1 MSKPPAIRGVYHFAF
16 PCRDAEETRAFYED
30 LLGLPLA
37 HTMQM
42 SGIPGTDEKVD
53 YAHFFFEMGDGSY
66 IAFFDFGKR
75 EMPAPTPKMQ
85 HLAIKV
91 DTVDD
96 VMTFK
101 KRLEDAGVE
110 VIGPVDHDFITSF
123 YFKDPNGLQLELTA
137 RTHKEGF
144 LEKVGA
150 EARGLFGKWTDY
162 RDRTFSG
169 GAGGTAVFEQAS
181 KS

>member
-1 MSKPPAIRGVYHFAF
+1 MTKPPAVRGVYHFAF

-42 SGIPGTDEKVD
+42 TGVPGTDMKFD

-66 IAFFDFGKR
+66 IAFFDFGQH
-75 EMPAPTPKMQ
+75 EDPGPTPRMQ
-85 HLAIKV
+85 HLAIRV
-91 DTVDD
+91 DTVED
-96 VMTFK
+96 VMAFK

-110 VIGPVDHDFITSF
+110 VIGPVNHEFITSF
-123 YFKDPNGLQLELTA
+123 YFKDPNGLSLEITA
-137 RTHKEGF
+137 RTHQPGF

-150 EARGLFGKWTDY
+150 EAHDLFEKWTQY
-162 RDRTFSG
+162 RDRTFG
-169 GAGGTAVFEQAS
+169 PGAARRETEAVEG
-181 KS
+181 